1 MRRPWSDFAEP
12 WGHITGVGV
21 HPKSKRGFLGMVVLL
36 NLLKFS
42 EDHSV
47 PSEQKVEQKIIHRF

>member
-47 PSEQKVEQKIIHRF
+47 PSE